1 MASSGAHSI
10 AIDECMALDFVGE
23 IAQQHH
29 IGFIGNLHV
38 TAALFEETED
48 AAADVRRCLNEG
60 QSFPGYVF
68 GLGGPITQHINVK
81 RLEDAI
87 ATYQMFGGRNS
98 HE

>member
-1 MASSGAHSI
+1 MASSGVHSI

-23 IAQQHH
+23 IAHQHH

-48 AAADVRRCLNEG
+48 AAADVQRCLGEG
-60 QSFPGYVF
+60 KHFPGYVF
-68 GLGGPITQHINVK
+68 GLGSPITQHIKVK

-87 ATYQMFGGRNS
+87 ATYQRLGGRNI